1 MPRRADGVWVD
12 KNGNVVYRTDPNDSG
27 VDRSQATYKDGFW
40 IDNKTGQKIPNK
52 NDLPESRWV
61 DSGDGGHR
69 ENTWPDGTPVTPEEL
84 GEINKQAGSTGT
96 DPGWLD
102 VVLGVLTGGV
112 STAASGAGAGW
123 AGSPGDE
130 HKSDPSPG
138 APNYHATGF
147 NDPGDTVKNWLP
159 PTAPGAELPT
169 AQADADRQRMADYLA
184 KLQGQAATGSGAW
197 EDQLARA
204 TQQGTASATAL
215 GQSAAGVDPM
225 AQRRNIGNATAGVEQ
240 RAAGQAETLRAQT
253 QQQAQEQLA
262 GIYSAQGSLDAQ
274 QAAEQA
280 AARQGRREA
289 NQAITDKAN
298 SINQG
303 IYGGIG
309 GAVLS
314 LLSNGGP
321 VPGKAKV
328 FGDDSANDTVPAM
341 LSPGEIVLPRSVT
354 HAENPE
360 AASAAFVRAVK
371 EHRGTQCYDDG
382 GQVPQDPWAT
392 KPDTNAGDA
401 LPELAN
407 DPTVTQAGNAPFLG
421 IGTPQQAAGVR
432 NGGLLDTTAYN
443 ASRDQTLGATK
454 AFLDAYAGRGPS
466 VAPQQLRSATDAN
479 IAEALSAQANT
490 RGAGRGA
497 AAGLIS
503 GRAAEVGSEQGG
515 KTAATAA
522 EEATRGGQSYA
533 AAIQRQRQMDLAF
546 ALAQQQA
553 AWRNSMLN
561 AGIGL
566 AAQAQMR
573 GVLGGVGQAFAAGAG
588 ALDKEFWKQNLDSN
602 SGDSGSDPWASD
614 STPSEAG
621 DWGGG
626 DGWGDSG
633 GDTPSW
639 ASDSDTAYAA
649 HGGEI
654 RDRDRDFA
662 RAYADGGEVSWT
674 DRTKK
679 ALSMAVP
686 ILSGSASPWAG
697 ARDVVSGVG
706 DQMRGQLEDEA
717 IMRAQPDP
725 RYSPEQ
731 AFDIETQNPVKL
743 AALNRLSMNAAT
755 MPGAI
760 SRVGKAAGKAAKFF
774 HPEHTEMEFISNDGF
789 KNKLQS
795 PYPPPTEEFKDL
807 AKKLADE
814 YDFEKFG
821 VRVTDRLPEEG
832 GTIGPSRVYANGEL
846 TGELVDGTSTIDLA
860 KRDALNNLGQYE
872 GRYAVLLG
880 SDSHSVGEDFGE
892 AVLRKP
898 QALAAWDRETGKRIY
913 GFLEGEIPDVEPQG
927 FADGGEVDSLDA
939 GTELSG
945 PRDVGALQAPPFAPA
960 VRPPRPLPVAAPLA
974 PPPAGLPMAQP
985 RPRPQAQMQA
995 TPAEPS
1001 AFELEKQ
1008 AETAKTSALEE
1019 LGRAQAEIL
1028 VGQQKTLEQ
1037 AAIDRQEKQARAR
1050 MDADADMARILEAR
1064 QAVSSIS
1071 DTVDP
1076 GRWWASRSTPGK
1088 IAAAIGLALGAIGAG
1103 NDGVNRAVGIIE
1115 NAIGRDLE
1123 AQKAEHQIRMRKGQ
1137 MAVDSAT
1144 SIYTLKRQLA
1154 QDDIMAS
1161 DASVATALQIAKN
1174 QAEIATARASS
1185 PLAKAQGQALIA
1197 QLSQKRDAFDAAT
1210 KQHAFDNYIK
1220 REDMETRRIAAQR
1233 ERASQVGRDFVAP
1246 GYKLQPGAAPK
1257 VEELGKWRDALA
1269 EKRNTD
1275 VATRRLKELIDKSSF
1290 VPGSAESAQAQSL
1303 ISDLKVSYK
1312 NMATLGAL
1320 SGSDYA
1326 LIDAAI
1332 PDPTSLKGHFTP
1344 DKTLKSRLDQF
1355 AKTAENKLNNK
1366 ASVLGIVKD
1375 EGGGS
1380 GGGDVAGAKAWLEA
1394 NPNSPKADAV
1404 RAKLRQMG
1412 AL

>member
-12 KNGNVVYRTDPNDSG
+12 KNGNVVYRTDPHDTG
-27 VDRSQATYKDGFW
+27 VDHSLATYKDGFW
-40 IDNKTGQKIPNK
+40 IDNRTGEKIPNK

-102 VVLGVLTGGV
+102 AVLGVITGGV

-253 QQQAQEQLA
+253 KQQAQEQLA

-289 NQAITDKAN
+289 NQEITDTAN
-298 SINQG
+298 RVNNN
-303 IYGGIG
+303 IYSGYAQAIGTIAGLAGGG
-309 GAVLS
+309 QKK
-314 LLSNGGP
+314 LSNGGP
-321 VPGKAKV
+321 VPGKALV

-360 AASAAFVRAVK
+360 AAAAAFVQAVK
-371 EHRGTQCYDDG
+371 EHHGTQRYDDG
-382 GQVPQDPWAT
+382 GQVPADPWAT

-407 DPTVTQAGNAPFLG
+407 DPTVTAAGNAPFLG

-443 ASRDQTLGATK
+443 ASRDQTLGATQ
-454 AFLDAYAGRGPS
+454 AFLDAYGGRGPS
-466 VAPQQLRSATDAN
+466 VAPQQLRSATDSN

-515 KTAATAA
+515 KAAATAA

-573 GVLGGVGQAFAAGAG
+573 GVLGGVGQAFASGAG
-588 ALDKEFWKQNLDSN
+588 ALDKDFWKQNLE
-602 SGDSGSDPWASD
+602 SGDSGAESDPWASD

-626 DGWGDSG
+626 DGWDSG

-654 RDRDRDFA
+654 RDRDFVRAAGYASGGDVPHPGFRGMIEEGETPEEAAA
-662 RAYADGGEVSWT
+662 RLGYVYSPFGANTPPGYRGSVQPGEAPIDAAARLGGSPGPLEDAAAGDALVSQY
-674 DRTKK
+674 
-679 ALSMAVP
+679 LSGGPSLPAPTSAAPQAVP
-686 ILSGSASPWAG
+686 GTG
-697 ARDVVSGVG
+697 QVVPEPVPVG
-706 DQMRGQLEDEA
+706 TQRFPEPAPERSRSLPVDKPDNFALEQEA
-717 IMRAQPDP
+717 
-725 RYSPEQ
+725 
-731 AFDIETQNPVKL
+731 
-743 AALNRLSMNAAT
+743 
-755 MPGAI
+755 
-760 SRVGKAAGKAAKFF
+760 
-774 HPEHTEMEFISNDGF
+774 
-789 KNKLQS
+789 
-795 PYPPPTEEFKDL
+795 
-807 AKKLADE
+807 
-814 YDFEKFG
+814 
-821 VRVTDRLPEEG
+821 
-832 GTIGPSRVYANGEL
+832 
-846 TGELVDGTSTIDLA
+846 
-860 KRDALNNLGQYE
+860 
-872 GRYAVLLG
+872 
-880 SDSHSVGEDFGE
+880 
-892 AVLRKP
+892 
-898 QALAAWDRETGKRIY
+898 
-913 GFLEGEIPDVEPQG
+913 EGEK
-927 FADGGEVDSLDA
+927 AK
-939 GTELSG
+939 
-945 PRDVGALQAPPFAPA
+945 
-960 VRPPRPLPVAAPLA
+960 
-974 PPPAGLPMAQP
+974 AQ
-985 RPRPQAQMQA
+985 
-995 TPAEPS
+995 
-1001 AFELEKQ
+1001 
-1008 AETAKTSALEE
+1008 EE
-1019 LGRAQAEIL
+1019 AGRAQAQAL
-1028 VGQQKTLEQ
+1028 VGAQKALEQ
-1037 AAIDRQEKQARAR
+1037 AAIDQKEVHARAR
-1050 MDADADMARILEAR
+1050 MVADADMARILEAR
-1064 QAVSSIS
+1064 QALASSSATI
-1071 DTVDP
+1071 DP

-1123 AQKAEHQIRMRKGQ
+1123 AQKAEHELRLRKGQ
-1137 MAVDSAT
+1137 MAIDSAT
-1144 SIYTLKRQLA
+1144 SIYTLHRQLA
-1154 QDDIMAS
+1154 GDEIGATDSAK
-1161 DASVATALQIAKN
+1161 ATAMELAKN
-1174 QAEIATARASS
+1174 QFEIATARAAS
-1185 PLAKAQGQALIA
+1185 PIAKAQGQAAIA
-1197 QLSQKRDAFDAAT
+1197 RLGQERDKFDAAAR
-1210 KQHAFDNYIK
+1210 QHREDSYIK
-1220 REDMETRRIAAQR
+1220 LEDMKTRRMAALK
-1233 ERASQVGRDFVAP
+1233 ESSSQVGRDFVAP

-1332 PDPTSLKGHFTP
+1332 PDPTSFKGHVTP

-1355 AKTAENKLNNK
+1355 AKTAENKLINK

-1375 EGGGS
+1375 EGGGAAPS
-1380 GGGDVAGAKAWLEA
+1380 GAKTATDKNGKKVQWNGTAWV
-1394 NPNSPKADAV
+1394 PMS
-1404 RAKLRQMG
+1404 
-1412 AL
+1412 